1 MGSGSNH
8 YTCETFLH
16 RSHGG
21 NSLGIVQSIMLE
33 FSNFV
38 TAAQGVGDLL
48 VSSLVIKC
56 RVSGS
61 DIALICKHRN
71 VLTNSYKS

>member
-1 MGSGSNH
+1 M
-8 YTCETFLH
+8 
-16 RSHGG
+16 
-21 NSLGIVQSIMLE
+21 GIVQSIMLE

-38 TAAQGVGDLL
+38 IAAQGVGDLL
-48 VSSLVIKC
+48 VSSLVIKW

-71 VLTNSYKS
+71 VLTNSYKL